1 MQTTISKTHSSALM
15 VSWVNAAQSG
25 DKLSFEKLYQETYRR
40 LYLFCLRM
48 TNSKENAEEA
58 VQETYIK
65 AWLALAQY
73 RNEGDFYYWLRQIA
87 SRVVID
93 KLRLKESQI
102 WQNSSELDI
111 NYPATTNELDKK
123 IDLEKLIAL
132 LPEGA
137 RTVLILYDIEGF
149 AHKEIAQL
157 TGIAIGTS
165 KAQLSR
171 ARTLL
176 RTQLSVSKLASK
188 QEDK

>member
-1 MQTTISKTHSSALM
+1 M